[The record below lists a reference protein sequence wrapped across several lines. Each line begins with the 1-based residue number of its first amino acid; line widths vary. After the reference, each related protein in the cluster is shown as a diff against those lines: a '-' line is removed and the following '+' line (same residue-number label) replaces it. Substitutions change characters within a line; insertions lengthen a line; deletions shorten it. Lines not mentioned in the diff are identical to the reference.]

1 MHKRSPATRVVGL
14 FFYPI
19 CVVIGIELYVDFQFS
34 IFILKSGYRFFES
47 LRREDTE

>member
-19 CVVIGIELYVDFQFS
+19 CVIGIELYVDFQFS